1 MSVVLPVPS
10 SPDSP
15 ITFGAWSDRPSSS
28 PNWLSSLADR
38 RIGGKRGASSLELE
52 ELVAQEGRQLEV
64 ELFGGCLHLL
74 LQHANDGF
82 ALGVVGGPPDG
93 APSRRAL
100 LRDARVGN
108 AGDESNIPHRLDDG
122 PWRDAVF
129 DAAVARV
136 PKQGAAG
143 G

>member
-38 RIGGKRGASSLELE
+38 RIGGKRGASGLELE

-64 ELFGGCLHLL
+64 ELFGGRLHLL
-74 LQHANDGF
+74 LQHANEGF
-82 ALGVVGGPPDG
+82 ALGVVGRPPEG
-93 APSRRAL
+93 APPPPPL
-100 LRDARVGN
+100 LPA
-108 AGDESNIPHRLDDG
+108 APG
-122 PWRDAVF
+122 PQPA
-129 DAAVARV
+129 
-136 PKQGAAG
+136 PAG
-143 G
+143 GGARHR